1 MFHIIMQKLLTARLR
16 AAQCGIL
23 LNGSD
28 NMAGE
33 QVPAQP
39 DIKKVVGGS
48 YRASLS
54 QFSIPWQKWMSA
66 LVRSRDRKVLN
77 ESDTKRQ
84 EAEAKV
90 LDDRRKGAFKKQ
102 LNAANAAK
110 IDEHWTQ
117 AKTVGESLYLDE
129 HPEIRQIT
137 KADEL
142 CSGGPDQHARSRNAG
157 RRRQAE
163 DGRSTAR
170 GTEG

>member
-1 MFHIIMQKLLTARLR
+1 VDERLGKVEGTA
-16 AAQCGIL
+16 
-23 LNGSD
+23 
-28 NMAGE
+28 
-33 QVPAQP
+33 
-39 DIKKVVGGS
+39 
-48 YRASLS
+48 
-54 QFSIPWQKWMSA
+54 
-66 LVRSRDRKVLN
+66 KVLN

-137 KADEL
+137 KQMNSAL
-142 CSGGPDQHARSRNAG
+142 VARSTRRSRNAG

-163 DGRSTAR
+163 DGRSTAHG